1 MSWLGWWAWSDHCT
15 INKSFD
21 FIWCL
26 EVAET
31 VLVQNFQNFGRF
43 IIRLLAQRK
52 WMKTARPRAGL
63 IGSSSSTQ
71 LNVIRS
77 GKCVDEKF
85 WRSCRGSNA
94 LGLSVTAPNKLRRN
108 NGSKSRYDLRRE
120 ERERERACESDHM
133 WGYRS
138 RILLETEELSLMS
151 QWNTVRSLLNRAP
164 RAFSWV
170 DGGHNG
176 AAAIVPI
183 SCELIFKSE
192 NYFAPRLLMQI
203 QIAKL
208 PAKKSA
214 ALSQIKPDLAL
225 KCFLAPFL
233 GHFLI
238 LQKKNNLSWNNST
251 HELVVTINPP
261 VVENCVGLINGLSW
275 QIKILQNVVVV
286 GVSVEVGLKFSE
298 NILWVTSWF

>member
-1 MSWLGWWAWSDHCT
+1 
-15 INKSFD
+15 
-21 FIWCL
+21 
-26 EVAET
+26 
-31 VLVQNFQNFGRF
+31 
-43 IIRLLAQRK
+43 
-52 WMKTARPRAGL
+52 
-63 IGSSSSTQ
+63 
-71 LNVIRS
+71 
-77 GKCVDEKF
+77 
-85 WRSCRGSNA
+85 
-94 LGLSVTAPNKLRRN
+94 
-108 NGSKSRYDLRRE
+108 
-120 ERERERACESDHM
+120 M

-138 RILLETEELSLMS
+138 RILHETEELSLMS

-170 DGGHNG
+170 DGGRNG

-225 KCFLAPFL
+225 KMFLSSISRPF
-233 GHFLI
+233 FDASE
-238 LQKKNNLSWNNST
+238 KNNLSWNNST
-251 HELVVTINPP
+251 HELVATINPP